1 VSSSEVESRNFWTL
15 ILAAPRQSGVVL
27 VVSLACYEH
36 VGATLEI
43 RAVEESAR
51 RLQRAVTRATPD
63 IATAGY
69 LGWVVHGVFLP
80 GADEAEANRFIRALK
95 RCAGEEE
102 RQEIVPGHWAEPRL
116 AIDSFG

>member
-1 VSSSEVESRNFWTL
+1 
-15 ILAAPRQSGVVL
+15 
-27 VVSLACYEH
+27 
-36 VGATLEI
+36 
-43 RAVEESAR
+43 
-51 RLQRAVTRATPD
+51 
-63 IATAGY
+63 
-69 LGWVVHGVFLP
+69 VVHGVFLP